1 MLIGMPV
8 VRSIDAPNF
17 EIFGKNVRAE
27 RQIWG
32 WSIQR
37 LAAEAGIAPDTVFRI
52 EHGSPCTKATRKKL
66 ADALHCDQDR
76 LMMQPTDIRPGFA
89 IHHREEARWKVLTE
103 IPNRKRAD
111 DEVDLIQENSERK
124 RLGDLGFVT
133 MFVKM
138 MNCRLQGGRL
148 VAGLLEIYGEGLHSN
163 YVDGEVFLL
172 VLEGK
177 VRIHLVGQTS
187 FVLSADDAATV
198 DCKNEFYFVKEGDE
212 DQASPARMLYVRID
226 QGV

>member
-1 MLIGMPV
+1 MPV

-17 EIFGKNVRAE
+17 EVFGKNVRAE

-32 WSIQR
+32 WSINR
-37 LAAEAGIAPDTVFRI
+37 LAIEAGIAPDTVFRI
-52 EHGSPCTKATRKKL
+52 EHGSPCTKGTRRKL
-66 ADALHCDQDR
+66 ASALHCDQDR
-76 LMMQPTDIRPGFA
+76 LMMQPTELRPGFA
-89 IHHREEARWKVLTE
+89 IHHRDEARWKVLTE
-103 IPNRKRAD
+103 TPNRKKPD
-111 DEVDLIQENSERK
+111 NETELIQELSERA

-172 VLEGK
+172 VLQGN
-177 VRIHLVGQTS
+177 VRIHIVGQTS
-187 FVLSADDAATV
+187 FVLSTHDAATV
-198 DCKNEFYFVKEGDE
+198 DCKNEFYFVKEE
-212 DQASPARMLYVRID
+212 EESSAEPARMLYVRID